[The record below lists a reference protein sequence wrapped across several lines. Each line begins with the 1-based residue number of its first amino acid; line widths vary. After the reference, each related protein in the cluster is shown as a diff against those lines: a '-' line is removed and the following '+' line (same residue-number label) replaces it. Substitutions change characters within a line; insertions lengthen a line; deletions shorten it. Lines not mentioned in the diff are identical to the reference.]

1 MEKFN
6 YTYSAKE
13 QEEIKKIR
21 QKYVPQEED
30 KMSKIRKLDEGVT
43 SKATMNGI
51 TVGAIGAIIMGAG
64 MSLAMTDIGVTIGI
78 TQTVSMILGI
88 VIGIIGMVGVC
99 LAYPIYKRTIRIER
113 RKIAKE
119 ILELTDELI
128 K

>member
-21 QKYVPQEED
+21 QKYEPQEED

-64 MSLAMTDIGVTIGI
+64 MSLAMTDIGVTIGM

-88 VIGIIGMVGVC
+88 VIGIIGMVGVG